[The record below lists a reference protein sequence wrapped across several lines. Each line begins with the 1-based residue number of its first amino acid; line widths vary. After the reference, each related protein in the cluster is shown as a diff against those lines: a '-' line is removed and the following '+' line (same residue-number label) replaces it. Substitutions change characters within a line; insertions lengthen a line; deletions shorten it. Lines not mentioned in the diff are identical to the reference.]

1 MRKFVGGWRVFV
13 LSVGVSARKRSL
25 KAVKCLLKEVEELNR
40 LVKIVTRKGLS
51 SQVLDSR

>member
-1 MRKFVGGWRVFV
+1 MFLHVKG
-13 LSVGVSARKRSL
+13 LL
-25 KAVKCLLKEVEELNR
+25 KALKCLLNEVEEINR